1 MFHELAFQIAKKAH
15 SKQVDKAGKDYILHP
30 MKVASY
36 MDTDTEKAVAYLH
49 DVLEDT
55 NVTEDELRNMFP
67 NEIVDGVSTSKF
79 AKMIKVAVL
88 LHNLDITRIKEP
100 TKQDYQ
106 RLEKYK
112 KAILYL
118 ATH

>member
-67 NEIVDGVSTSKF
+67 NEIVDGVITLTHRKDESYFEYIS
-79 AKMIKVAVL
+79 MSIYIKVS
-88 LHNLDITRIKEP
+88 
-100 TKQDYQ
+100 
-106 RLEKYK
+106 
-112 KAILYL
+112 
-118 ATH
+118 

>member
-67 NEIVDGVSTSKF
+67 NIESLSCTSLAF
-79 AKMIKVAVL
+79 DNLVL
-88 LHNLDITRIKEP
+88 WVL
-100 TKQDYQ
+100 
-106 RLEKYK
+106 
-112 KAILYL
+112 
-118 ATH
+118 